1 MKRSP
6 EYILLLW
13 HSPQF
18 FWRCGNCTNMA
29 QSTSMKGYI
38 SNWRWRHWSWQLLLP
53 NKEERNQYIAHI
65 YEKQVL
71 FFYKKNSSRVVE
83 ICFTLQTFKR
93 PNRQREKF
101 QQRTVRIFRVVTKF
115 REMIIISSLF
125 SVGCMKHVVHTMR
138 YAIFNV
144 YIYA

>member
-1 MKRSP
+1 MYDFFLHWKK
-6 EYILLLW
+6 EYLAKLLW

-18 FWRCGNCTNMA
+18 FWRCENTSNMA
-29 QSTSMKGYI
+29 QSTYMKGYI

-53 NKEERNQYIAHI
+53 NKEERNQYIWHI

-71 FFYKKNSSRVVE
+71 FLQEKFVESVE

-101 QQRTVRIFRVVTKF
+101 QQRTVRIFRVTKF

-125 SVGCMKHVVHTMR
+125 SVGCMKHVVHDE
-138 YAIFNV
+138 ICHF
-144 YIYA
+144 